1 MLCTSVELGDDAST
15 GTAGCVCLETLECA
29 LLGLDCCDV
38 SRFGE
43 VGWEKVL
50 LAATPF
56 VLVLAFFAAFVGW
69 PSFHEV
75 ESPVAAA
82 LPAATLVHAALS
94 GDYVSLAATLLC
106 AALSDGRVLFGVF
119 ARRWLPQ
126 LAMPPCWFAAT
137 EGGINLALRVVCPRC
152 CDAGL
157 GALRGVRV
165 FFLAW
170 VELRLLGRTFG
181 SKCCPRWCSL
191 HRVRRNGCPEVQ
203 AKNLRASTRWVQI
216 GSY

>member
-1 MLCTSVELGDDAST
+1 MVCTSVELGDDAST

-43 VGWEKVL
+43 VGWE
-50 LAATPF
+50 T
-56 VLVLAFFAAFVGW
+56 
-69 PSFHEV
+69 
-75 ESPVAAA
+75 
-82 LPAATLVHAALS
+82 
-94 GDYVSLAATLLC
+94 
-106 AALSDGRVLFGVF
+106 ALSDGRVLFGVF

-216 GSY
+216 GY